1 MIFPVL
7 RRLIR
12 TPADAQQ
19 HAEMLQ
25 LCYRVVRHTH
35 DPAVF
40 CENCQKIRKYFMQH
54 DKFAVPLACAH

>member
-1 MIFPVL
+1 
-7 RRLIR
+7 
-12 TPADAQQ
+12 
-19 HAEMLQ
+19 MLQ

-54 DKFAVPLACAH
+54 GMTSLLLTNIFSLLTPFLLMCWYVYYNNIK